1 MTTEQW
7 AEYLSTKHWD
17 NLDELAKIIT
27 DLIGDY

>member
-7 AEYLSTKHWD
+7 ADYLSKKDW
-17 NLDELAKIIT
+17 NSIDELAKIIT